1 MWGIT
6 SRSRTK
12 LRIFRNAFRGKS
24 SKDRCDNYKE
34 NYGYYV
40 SIKRRIRKRLRNIR
54 NWLRNIR
61 DLFLIFE
68 NSPDFF
74 FVFSRKKKWIGHS
87 SSTST
92 YPNTS
97 PKQAINSQIWKEPP
111 STTGELNPGPPAPLT
126 SLLPL
131 DQASFL
137 RKFTKLC
144 NKNENS

>member
-6 SRSRTK
+6 SRSRTQ

-24 SKDRCDNYKE
+24 SKDICDNYKE

-68 NSPDFF
+68 NPPDFF
-74 FVFSRKKKWIGHS
+74 FVFSKKKEWIGHS

-97 PKQAINSQIWKEPP
+97 PKQAINFPTLKSEKNHQAPP
-111 STTGELNPGPPAPLT
+111 GNWTRVLLHH
-126 SLLPL
+126 SLH
-131 DQASFL
+131 SFL
-137 RKFTKLC
+137 
-144 NKNENS
+144 

>member
-6 SRSRTK
+6 SRSRTQ
-12 LRIFRNAFRGKS
+12 LRILRNAFRGKS

-68 NSPDFF
+68 NPPDFF
-74 FVFSRKKKWIGHS
+74 FVFSKKKKWIGHS

-97 PKQAINSQIWKEPP
+97 PKQAINSPTLKSEKNHQAPP
-111 STTGELNPGPPAPLT
+111 GNWTPVLLHH
-126 SLLPL
+126 SLH
-131 DQASFL
+131 SFL
-137 RKFTKLC
+137 
-144 NKNENS
+144 